1 MLGFME
7 LPPEAIKDAE
17 GVGRFSQVRVSCAL
31 FRRIFY
37 SARVFIYIT
46 GFLCFGLSRSEWY
59 ESIFDFII
67 RFVVSR
73 SVLMWTV
80 VCSGTGHCRPIFG

>member
-1 MLGFME
+1 MRKGWVAFLRLGLAVHYFG
-7 LPPEAIKDAE
+7 A
-17 GVGRFSQVRVSCAL
+17 V
-31 FRRIFY
+31 FY
-37 SARVFIYIT
+37 SPRVFIYIT

-59 ESIFDFII
+59 ESIFDFTF
-67 RFVVSR
+67 RFVTSR